1 MTISTPRP
9 IHSDHPLSNTPLVV
23 VCGLAGSGISTALHF
38 LEDAGYTAVDNL
50 PLYLFD
56 QLISREVEANKRQLV
71 VSIDA
76 RTSGFSSDGFMRL
89 MADIRKRLDQGVML
103 IFLTTAQDELIRRFN
118 VTRRRHPLMH
128 IHGDIDLGLAIEK
141 DIDRMKDIVE
151 IADLMIDTTGL
162 APQHLRRQLLLGVG
176 SKATEPMPVFVKSF
190 SYRHGVPDD
199 ADMVFDMRFLSNPH
213 WVSDLAE
220 QTGRDA
226 PVQEYICQDPAFDR
240 FMNQLKA
247 QLDMILPLY
256 QQEGR
261 PQFTIGFGCTGGRHR
276 SVFAAEYI
284 AAYLKNHAYDARLQH
299 MQIKS

>member
-76 RTSGFSSDGFMRL
+76 RTSGFSTDGFMGL
-89 MADIRKRLDQGVML
+89 MADIRKWLDQGVML
-103 IFLTTAQDELIRRFN
+103 IFLTTAKDELIRRFN

-190 SYRHGVPDD
+190 RIGMGCRMMLIWCLICAFSAIRTGLVIWLN
-199 ADMVFDMRFLSNPH
+199 R
-213 WVSDLAE
+213 LAE
-220 QTGRDA
+220 
-226 PVQEYICQDPAFDR
+226 
-240 FMNQLKA
+240 M
-247 QLDMILPLY
+247 
-256 QQEGR
+256 
-261 PQFTIGFGCTGGRHR
+261 HR
-276 SVFAAEYI
+276 CRNISVRI
-284 AAYLKNHAYDARLQH
+284 RLL
-299 MQIKS
+299 IVS